1 MYTKV
6 KIIRTYWGDTQ
17 KLKREIPPQP
27 IYTNQIVFVWG
38 EENNQFLKKR
48 GFDTIL
54 MSDEIPNEYNSYEG
68 QFYRK
73 LLALDLSLKMFGEV
87 ILLDWDCYILRELDD
102 NFYNYLKEKPTQ
114 CPLYGQYKNV
124 KYSWVEATPPK
135 NKDEEKWVDVCESK
149 FIKYSWKL
157 DSILV
162 SPNFGFVYSRDIEL
176 GKKLIEISNNNKLD
190 GCIEEHAMFIYADC
204 SLEEYIEKYHPFFI
218 KGVCTDYKSDNF
230 LSTQSQK
237 YFNSYIDDFIE
248 FDTYLHHI

>member
-102 NFYNYLKEKPTQ
+102 NFYKYIASKPIQ
-114 CPLYGQYKNV
+114 IPLYAHTLNPIDGMSESSLSLSSEGYV
-124 KYSWVEATPPK
+124 L
-135 NKDEEKWVDVCESK
+135 NKETSD
-149 FIKYSWKL
+149 FILKYSWK
-157 DSILV
+157 DNGMCIL
-162 SPNFGFVYSRDIEL
+162 PNFGFFYSRDISV
-176 GKKLIEISNNNKLD
+176 GKKLLDIAINNNLK
-190 GCIEEHAMFIYADC
+190 GCADEGAMFIYADC
-204 SLEEYIEKYHPFFI
+204 DYKSYIEKYHPVFVN
-218 KGVCTDYKSDNF
+218 GVSDF
-230 LSTQSQK
+230 VTSTKFKISKTQNQ
-237 YFNSYIDDFIE
+237 FNNYIQLNLNMDI
-248 FDTYLHHI
+248 YLEHM